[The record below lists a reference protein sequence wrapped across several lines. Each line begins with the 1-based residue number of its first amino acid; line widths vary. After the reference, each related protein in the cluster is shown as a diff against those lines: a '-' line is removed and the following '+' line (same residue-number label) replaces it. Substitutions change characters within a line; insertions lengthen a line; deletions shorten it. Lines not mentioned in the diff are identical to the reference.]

1 MATLANGQHNGTILV
16 VDDDRGAMEAL
27 SDILEYEGYH
37 VQRAQNGLQA
47 LEQLKEN
54 RPRPDLIILDLL
66 MPVMDGWEFRIR
78 QREDAEL
85 AKIPVLVVTAIG
97 ATAGID
103 AAGVLHKPVDVDALL
118 RTVARYCN

>member
-1 MATLANGQHNGTILV
+1 MTDGVHKGAILV

-27 SDILEYEGYH
+27 SDILEYEGYR

-47 LEQLKEN
+47 LEYLQKT
-54 RPRPDLIILDLL
+54 RPCPNLIILDLL
-66 MPVMDGWEFRIR
+66 MPVMDGWEFRMR
-78 QREDAEL
+78 QKDDPAL
-85 AKIPVLVVTAIG
+85 AKVPVLVVTAIA

-103 AAGVLHKPVDVDALL
+103 AVSVLHKPVDVDALL

>member
-1 MATLANGQHNGTILV
+1 MSNGRHKGTILV

-47 LEQLKEN
+47 LEHLQQT
-54 RPRPDLIILDLL
+54 RPCPRLIILDLL
-66 MPVMDGWEFRIR
+66 MPVMDGWEFRMR
-78 QREDAEL
+78 QKEDPEL
-85 AKIPVLVVTAIG
+85 AEVPVLVVTAIG

-103 AAGVLHKPVDVDALL
+103 AVDVLHKPVDIDALL
-118 RTVARYCN
+118 RAVARYCA

>member
-1 MATLANGQHNGTILV
+1 MSNGRHKGSILV

-47 LEQLKEN
+47 LEHLQQT
-54 RPRPDLIILDLL
+54 RTCPSLIILDLL
-66 MPVMDGWEFRIR
+66 MPVMDGWEFRMR
-78 QREDAEL
+78 QKEDPEL
-85 AKIPVLVVTAIG
+85 AQVPVLVVTAIG

-103 AAGVLHKPVDVDALL
+103 AVDVLHKPVDVDALL
-118 RTVARYCN
+118 RTVARYCD

>member
-1 MATLANGQHNGTILV
+1 MTNGRHTGIILV

-37 VQRAQNGLQA
+37 VERAQNGLQA
-47 LEQLKEN
+47 LEHLHET
-54 RPRPDLIILDLL
+54 RPCPNLIILDLL
-66 MPVMDGWEFRIR
+66 MPVMDGWEFRTR
-78 QREDAEL
+78 QKEDPEL

-103 AAGVLHKPVDVDALL
+103 AAGVLRKPIDIDALL
-118 RTVARYCN
+118 RAVARYCD

>member
-1 MATLANGQHNGTILV
+1 MSNGRHKGSILV

-47 LEQLKEN
+47 LEHLQQT
-54 RPRPDLIILDLL
+54 RPCPSLIILDLL
-66 MPVMDGWEFRIR
+66 MPVMDGWEFRMR
-78 QREDAEL
+78 QKEDPEL
-85 AKIPVLVVTAIG
+85 AQVPVLVVTAIG

-103 AAGVLHKPVDVDALL
+103 AVDVLHKPVDVDALL
-118 RTVARYCN
+118 RTVARYCD

>member
-1 MATLANGQHNGTILV
+1 MTNGHHKGTILV

-47 LEQLKEN
+47 LEYLQTT
-54 RPRPDLIILDLL
+54 RPCPNLIILDLL
-66 MPVMDGWEFRIR
+66 MPVMDGWEFRMR
-78 QREDAEL
+78 QKEDPDL
-85 AKIPVLVVTAIG
+85 AKVPVLVVTAIA

-103 AAGVLHKPVDVDALL
+103 AVCVLHKPVDVDALL

>member
-1 MATLANGQHNGTILV
+1 MTNGDHKGTILV

-27 SDILEYEGYH
+27 SDILEYEGYK

-47 LEQLKEN
+47 LEYLQTAH
-54 RPRPDLIILDLL
+54 PRPDLIVLDLL
-66 MPVMDGWEFRIR
+66 MPVMDGWEFRMR
-78 QREDAEL
+78 QKEDPDL
-85 AKIPVLVVTAIG
+85 AKVPVLVVTAIA

-103 AAGVLHKPVDVDALL
+103 AVSVLRKPVDVDALL

>member
-1 MATLANGQHNGTILV
+1 MTKGRHTGSILV

-37 VQRAQNGLQA
+37 VERAQNGLQA
-47 LEQLKEN
+47 LEHLRET
-54 RPRPDLIILDLL
+54 RPYPNLIILDLL
-66 MPVMDGWEFRIR
+66 MPVMDGWEFRTR
-78 QREDAEL
+78 QKEDPEL

-103 AAGVLHKPVDVDALL
+103 AAGVLRKPIDIDALL
-118 RTVARYCN
+118 RAVARYCD

>member
-1 MATLANGQHNGTILV
+1 MTNGQHKGTILV

-47 LEQLKEN
+47 LEYLQST
-54 RPRPDLIILDLL
+54 RPCPNLIVLDLL
-66 MPVMDGWEFRIR
+66 MPVMDGWEFRMR
-78 QREDAEL
+78 QKQNPDL

-103 AAGVLHKPVDVDALL
+103 AVSVLRKPVDIDALL
-118 RTVARYCN
+118 RTVARYCV